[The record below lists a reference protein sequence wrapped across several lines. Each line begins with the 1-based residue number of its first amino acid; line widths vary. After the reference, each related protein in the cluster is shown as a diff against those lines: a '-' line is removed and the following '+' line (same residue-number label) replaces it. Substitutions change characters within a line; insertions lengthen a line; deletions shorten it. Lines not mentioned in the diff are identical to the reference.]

1 MTDRGQDDQSVIE
14 ARLKKAKSEIEHAKN
29 YDYIVI
35 NDDFDQAVKE
45 IQTIILSQRNKQHN
59 DQK

>member
-1 MTDRGQDDQSVIE
+1 MIDRGQDDQSVIE

-45 IQTIILSQRNKQHN
+45 IQTIILSQRNKKHN